1 MRRLQKVLWTK
12 GILLNPQHLQLQDAY
27 LEELVAFQLGSLQ
40 HAPWGFGSLELD
52 LEALAGG
59 SLALTAAA
67 GLFPDGLPFLFPG
80 SDVAPPPKPLQE
92 HWRPDQQSMD
102 LFLAVP
108 EHRFDGQNVS
118 MRTEGG
124 SGSTRFL
131 AEAVLRRDEN
141 TGLAERPLQLAR
153 RNLRLVA
160 QGESLEGYTLLQV
173 ARAIRSESGE
183 PQLDPHYVPPV
194 LDVSANVY
202 LMTIARRLVEV
213 LSARSSGLAG
223 TRRQRNRG
231 LADFGSSDVAN
242 FWLLY
247 TVNTHL
253 PVIRHLF
260 ETRRGHPEALFRAM
274 LALAGALTTF
284 SGSMHPRDLPG
295 YDHADLGTCFG
306 RLDAIIRELL
316 ETVVPTNHVILP
328 LKQTQP
334 SVHAT
339 AIDDERLFAGTQM
352 FLGVRAG
359 VAADEVARRV
369 PQLLKVSSGD
379 QVERLIRLALPGV
392 TLRYTPAPPGSM
404 PVKLEYQYFQVERS
418 GNDWDAVRT
427 ARNLAAYVP
436 SDFPDAQLELVV
448 MLPAGGK
455 G

>member
-12 GILLNPQHLQLQDAY
+12 GILLNPQHLQSQDAY
-27 LEELVAFQLGSLQ
+27 LEELITFQLGSLQ
-40 HAPWGFGSLELD
+40 HAPWGFSRLEID
-52 LEALAGG
+52 PEALAGG
-59 SLALTAAA
+59 SLSISAAA

-80 SDVAPPPKPLQE
+80 ADAAPPPKPLQE

-108 EHRFDGQNVS
+108 EHRVDGQNVS
-118 MRTEGG
+118 MQTAGG

-131 AEAVLRRDEN
+131 AEAVMRRDEN
-141 TGLAERPLQLAR
+141 SGLAERPLQLAR

-160 QGESLEGYTLLQV
+160 QREALEGFTLLQV
-173 ARAIRSESGE
+173 ARVIRTETGE
-183 PQLDPHYVPPV
+183 AQLDPHYVPPV
-194 LDVSANVY
+194 LDLAAHSY
-202 LMTIARRLVEV
+202 LLTIARRLVEV
-213 LSARSSGLAG
+213 LSARSSALAG

-260 ETRRGHPEALFRAM
+260 ETRRGHPEALYGEM

-284 SGSMHPRDLPG
+284 SEKHHPRDLPG
-295 YDHADLGTCFG
+295 YDHQALGDCFG
-306 RLDAIIRELL
+306 RLDEIIRELL

-328 LKQTQP
+328 LRTTEP
-334 SVHAT
+334 LVHAT
-339 AIDDERLFAGTQM
+339 ALDEERLFAGTQM
-352 FLGVRAG
+352 YLGVRSGAP
-359 VAADEVARRV
+359 ADEIARRA

-392 TLRYTPAPPGSM
+392 PLRYVPAPPSSM
-404 PVKLEYQYFQVERS
+404 PAKVEYQYFQLERA
-418 GNDWDAVRT
+418 GGDWDAIRT

-448 MLPAGGK
+448 LLPAR
-455 G
+455 

>member
-12 GILLNPQHLQLQDAY
+12 GILLNPQHLQSQDAY
-27 LEELVAFQLGSLQ
+27 FEELVAFQLGSLQ
-40 HAPWGFGSLELD
+40 HAPWGFSKLEID
-52 LEALAGG
+52 PEALAGG
-59 SLALTAAA
+59 SLSVSAGA
-67 GLFPDGLPFLFPG
+67 GLFPDGMPFLFPG
-80 SDVAPPPKPLQE
+80 SDQAPAPKPLQE
-92 HWRPDQQSMD
+92 HWRPDQQSLD
-102 LFLAVP
+102 VFLAVP
-108 EHRFDGQNVS
+108 EHRTDGQNVS
-118 MRTEGG
+118 MQAEGG
-124 SGSTRFL
+124 SGSTRFV
-131 AEAVLRRDEN
+131 AEAVMRRDEN

-160 QGESLEGYTLLQV
+160 QGESVEGFSLLQV
-173 ARAIRSESGE
+173 ARLIRSEAGE
-183 PQLDPHYVPPV
+183 AQLDPHYVPPL

-202 LMTIARRLVEV
+202 LLTIARRLVEV

-260 ETRRGHPEALFRAM
+260 ETRRGHPEALYRAM

-284 SGSMHPRDLPG
+284 SGTYHPRDLPG

-316 ETVVPTNHVILP
+316 ETVVPTNHVLLP
-328 LKQTQP
+328 LRETQP
-334 SVHAT
+334 LVHAT
-339 AIDDERLFAGTQM
+339 ALDEERLFTNTQM
-352 FLGVRAG
+352 YLGVRSGAP
-359 VAADEVARRV
+359 ADEVARRA

-392 TLRYTPAPPGSM
+392 TLRYTPAPPASM
-404 PVKLEYQYFQVERS
+404 PVKLEYQYFQIERA
-418 GNDWDAVRT
+418 GNDWDAIRT

-436 SDFPDAQLELVV
+436 SDFPDPQLELVV
-448 MLPAGGK
+448 LLPTR
-455 G
+455 

>member
-40 HAPWGFGSLELD
+40 HAPWGFARLEID
-52 LEALAGG
+52 QEALAGG
-59 SLALTAAA
+59 SLALSTAA

-80 SDVAPPPKPLQE
+80 ADAAPAPRPLQE
-92 HWRPDQQSMD
+92 HWRPDQEAMD

-118 MRTEGG
+118 MQADGG
-124 SGSTRFL
+124 SGATRFV

-160 QGESLEGYTLLQV
+160 QGEALEGFTLLQV
-173 ARAIRSESGE
+173 ARVVRSPAGE
-183 PQLDPHYVPPV
+183 PQLDPLYVPP
-194 LDVSANVY
+194 LLEVSASVY
-202 LMTIARRLVEV
+202 LMTVARRLVEV

-260 ETRRGHPEALFRAM
+260 ETRRGHPEALYRAM

-284 SGSMHPRDLPG
+284 SGTLHPRDLPG
-295 YDHADLGTCFG
+295 YDHTDLGACFG
-306 RLDAIIRELL
+306 RLDGIIRELL

-334 SVHAT
+334 LVHAT
-339 AIDDERLFAGTQM
+339 ALDDERLFTGTQM
-352 FLGVRAG
+352 FLGVRSEAP
-359 VAADEVARRV
+359 AEEVARRV

-404 PVKLEYQYFQVERS
+404 PVKLDYQYFQVERS
-418 GNDWDAVRT
+418 GNDWDAIRT

-436 SDFPDAQLELVV
+436 SDFPAPQLELVV
-448 MLPAGGK
+448 LLPAR
-455 G
+455 